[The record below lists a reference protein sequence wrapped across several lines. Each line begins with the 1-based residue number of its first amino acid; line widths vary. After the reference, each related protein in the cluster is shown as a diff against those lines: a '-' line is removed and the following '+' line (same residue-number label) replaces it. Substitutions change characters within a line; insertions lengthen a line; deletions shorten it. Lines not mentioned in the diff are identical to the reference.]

1 MTTGPNPKKDNGQ
14 GRYNFQDVNARGGPL
29 ANQHRGGENSQLEGA
44 LYNDTDTTHRYKQ
57 ETIVHRQIAELARQG
72 YNGVEI
78 GGIVGRTPATV
89 QKVLKQP
96 CARQYMINAVKNDT
110 LADMKAALEAFAPV
124 GVGNLIAMA
133 SDTKLKEANPKLFS
147 DINDSLVT
155 RVLGKPVQPLNHSH
169 SVVDPDSL
177 TDEELAQ
184 RAMAPTPQPGA
195 KLRQS
200 SESLDVEQ
208 NGHSHNGHGIGNGV
222 APITFPTSDPA
233 HAVNGNSQIASGPSH
248 LPEAEFLGEG
258 AVATSNGSI
267 PGGTP
272 CRVVVDVMP
281 PPPTG
286 MASMTSP
293 NPKPASAG
301 HSVALAQNGHEPSV
315 LSCDYSKDPDDGLTT
330 PIDGSL
336 TTAPPEPDPSTKR
349 RVPPSTA

>member
-1 MTTGPNPKKDNGQ
+1 MPNNGPNPNRNNGQ

-133 SDTKLKEANPKLFS
+133 SDNKLKEANPKLFS
-147 DINDSLVT
+147 DINDGLVT

-184 RAMAPTPQPGA
+184 RAMSIAPTAPQPRA
-195 KLRQS
+195 KLREL
-200 SESLDVEQ
+200 SESLAIGGLSN
-208 NGHSHNGHGIGNGV
+208 NGHAVVPPN
-222 APITFPTSDPA
+222 AFPFPTTPLA

-248 LPEAEFLGEG
+248 LPEAEF
-258 AVATSNGSI
+258 
-267 PGGTP
+267 PCGGTP
-272 CRVVVDVMP
+272 CRVVVDVIP
-281 PPPTG
+281 PPPAG
-286 MASMTSP
+286 MASTTYP

-330 PIDGSL
+330 PIGTVL

-349 RVPPSTA
+349 RVSPSTA